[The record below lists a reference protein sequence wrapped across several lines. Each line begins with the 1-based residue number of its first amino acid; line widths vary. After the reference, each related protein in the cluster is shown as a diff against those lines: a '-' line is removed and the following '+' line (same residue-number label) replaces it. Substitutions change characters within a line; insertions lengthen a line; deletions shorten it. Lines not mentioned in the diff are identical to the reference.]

1 MGLLTLLTDWL
12 ANRRETR
19 VILQQAHRVVNASES
34 SEAAKLWAAS
44 TIEALKERR
53 YVCSICFN
61 PFEYKARPWEQYFT
75 LRSVLMIPDGVPNP
89 MVCDSCFESAV
100 MSFNR
105 HATNVGTRNEGA
117 PNLVLKTFG

>member
-1 MGLLTLLTDWL
+1 MRILSLITNWL
-12 ANRRETR
+12 ARRR
-19 VILQQAHRVVNASES
+19 QRQGILRQARKIVQKPES

-44 TIEALKERR
+44 TIAAINERR
-53 YVCSICFN
+53 FVCSICFN
-61 PFEYKARPWEQYFT
+61 PFEYKVRPWEEYFT
-75 LRSVLMIPDGVPNP
+75 LRSVLMIPDGAPNP
-89 MVCDSCFESAV
+89 MICDSCFESAV